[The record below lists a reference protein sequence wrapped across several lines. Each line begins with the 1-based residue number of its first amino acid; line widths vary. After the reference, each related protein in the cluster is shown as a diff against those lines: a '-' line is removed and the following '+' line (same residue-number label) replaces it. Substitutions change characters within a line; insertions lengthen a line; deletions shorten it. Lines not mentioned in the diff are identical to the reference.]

1 MDAEVNLDLSEIAR
15 VCERFGVASLR
26 VTGAALTDSEVPPTS
41 SLTFLVEFAPE
52 AQRDFGIFFTLGDE
66 LQRIV
71 GRPVELF
78 DRRTLRSPDSSPPG
92 GGTRVVY
99 PV

>member
-1 MDAEVNLDLSEIAR
+1 MASEPNVDLSEIAR

-26 VTGAALTDSEVPPTS
+26 VTGAALTDGEVPSTS
-41 SLTFLVEFAPE
+41 SLTFLVEFRPD
-52 AQRDFGIFFTLGDE
+52 AQRDFGTFFTLGDE

-78 DRRTLRSPDSSPPG
+78 DRRTLRGPDSPPAG
-92 GGTRVVY
+92 GETHLVY